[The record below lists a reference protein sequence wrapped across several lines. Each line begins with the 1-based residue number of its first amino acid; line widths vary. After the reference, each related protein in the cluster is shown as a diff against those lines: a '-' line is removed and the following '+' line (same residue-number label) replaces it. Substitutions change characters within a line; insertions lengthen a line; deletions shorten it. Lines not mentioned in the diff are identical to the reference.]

1 MNKSILQ
8 NNSHYHHSCHKMEFL
23 YHYQYHQLVKPNS
36 LVAFC
41 QKFNMGKTIFIKEI
55 ITILKEPLLCPT
67 CQKED
72 KLEKD
77 VVREERSSGKTILC
91 SRCEALIVITNHNL
105 RNVELSSFRD
115 DIIMLKE
122 PHLIRKV
129 GY

>member
-1 MNKSILQ
+1 
-8 NNSHYHHSCHKMEFL
+8 
-23 YHYQYHQLVKPNS
+23 
-36 LVAFC
+36 
-41 QKFNMGKTIFIKEI
+41 MGKTIFIKEI
-55 ITILKEPLLCPT
+55 ITILKEPRLCPT

-72 KLEKD
+72 KLEND
-77 VVREERSSGKTILC
+77 IVREERSNGKTILC

-105 RNVELSSFRD
+105 KEVELSSFKD